1 MMKINKTVA
10 TVSLVVILTWVVAWI
25 YDPRLPD
32 PVPSHWNIQ
41 GEVDGYMNKPWGVYL
56 LPLISTLV
64 SALLL
69 FLPKIAP
76 KGFRLKAGIKI
87 YELLVLVNSI
97 FLLGV
102 MVLAFEAGLNQNIDM
117 NQWMMLSMGALF
129 VLIGNYLSKVPK
141 NFFLGI
147 RTPWTLSSDRVWYK
161 THRLASWTFVL
172 AGLVLMAGGL
182 LEWPMTWLI
191 GVLVAAALVPVIYSL
206 WVYKK
211 IEGFQESEEEN

>member
-1 MMKINKTVA
+1 MRINKTVA
-10 TVSLVVILTWVVAWI
+10 TVSLVVIITWVIAWI

-32 PVPSHWNIQ
+32 PVPSHWNIH
-41 GEVDGYMNKPWGVYL
+41 GEVDGYMDKPWGVYI
-56 LPLISTLV
+56 LPLISTMV
-64 SALLL
+64 NALLL

-76 KGFRLKAGIKI
+76 KGFKLKSGIKI

-97 FLLGV
+97 FQFGV

-117 NQWMMLSMGALF
+117 NLWMMLIMGALF

-147 RTPWTLSSDRVWYK
+147 RTPWTLSSDQVWYK

-172 AGLVLMAGGL
+172 AGLVMMVGGL
-182 LEWPMTWLI
+182 LEWPMSWLI
-191 GVLVAAALVPVIYSL
+191 GFVVVAALVPVIYSL
-206 WVYKK
+206 WIYKK
-211 IEGFQESEEEN
+211 IEGFKDPEDDK